1 MLTDWAEQLVAIG
14 GRQMATEK
22 VVISGASGLI
32 GTALAQS
39 LQAGGIQVLRL
50 VRRTRSSLDEA
61 EWHPGKEP
69 LDPEVLRGATAV
81 VNLNGASIGKL
92 PWTRAYRK
100 RLWVSR
106 QAPTRTLATAVHA
119 LGPDAPLFVSASAV
133 GFYGDRPGEVLS
145 EQSGAGGEFLA
156 RLSNAWEQEAV
167 KAGSDAR
174 VALIRTAPVLH
185 PDATLKPLIALTRLG
200 LGGPLGDGKQVWPW
214 IALEDEIAA
223 IRHIIDNGM
232 TGPVNLS
239 SPVAAS
245 MNDIGGELARQL
257 GRPYWLP
264 VPAWALRAVVG
275 ADVADSLLLTDADVV
290 PQVLQDSGFTFA
302 YPTVAEALAA
312 ALEPGAGEGSSRA

>member
-1 MLTDWAEQLVAIG
+1 
-14 GRQMATEK
+14 MATEK

-32 GTALAQS
+32 GTALAES
-39 LQAGGIQVLRL
+39 LQADGVQVVKL
-50 VRRTRSSLDEA
+50 VRRAPSGVDEV
-61 EWHPGKEP
+61 EWHPGEQP

-100 RLWVSR
+100 QLWESR
-106 QAPTRTLATAVHA
+106 QAPTRTLADAIRA

-145 EQSGAGGEFLA
+145 EQSGAGNEFLA
-156 RLSNAWEQEAV
+156 RLSNEWEHEAL
-167 KAGSDAR
+167 KAGPDAR

-185 PDATLKPLIALTRLG
+185 PDATLKPLITLTRFG

-214 IALEDEIAA
+214 IALEDEVAA
-223 IRHIIDNGM
+223 IRHIIDNGI
-232 TGPVNLS
+232 TGPVNLN
-239 SPVAAS
+239 SPVAAT

-257 GRPYWLP
+257 NRPYWLP

-302 YPTVAEALAA
+302 YPTVAGAVGA
-312 ALEPGAGEGSSRA
+312 ALEPDSDEGSSRA